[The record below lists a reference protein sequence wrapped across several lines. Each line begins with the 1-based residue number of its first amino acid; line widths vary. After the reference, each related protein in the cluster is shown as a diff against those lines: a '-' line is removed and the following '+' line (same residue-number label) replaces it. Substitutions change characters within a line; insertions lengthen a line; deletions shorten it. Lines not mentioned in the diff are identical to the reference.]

1 MVKASLKAAPEEEG
15 PPTREKEEEGQ
26 KMQANPAYLPIE
38 MTSHESQGQQYINVT
53 LAPSDVADAE
63 EHTKLQA
70 NPAYLPIEMMSYKSQ
85 ESKYINI

>member
-15 PPTREKEEEGQ
+15 PPTREKEGE

-38 MTSHESQGQQYINVT
+38 MMSHESQGHQYMNIK
-53 LAPSDVADAE
+53 LAPLDAADVE

-70 NPAYLPIEMMSYKSQ
+70 NPAYLPIERGDMSQ
-85 ESKYINI
+85 ESKYINIPS